1 MENWSRFKHD
11 TMNNAFGKSR
21 LPTVVGSVITLLY
34 TLVVMFAPITI
45 PFEFVAYMGPFL
57 GGAVAGGMHG
67 TNAYDGFMYGARA
80 GAYGFVLVALVA
92 MIGSFLFLLDATGQ
106 TYFLTS
112 SIVGMIVLFMIT
124 PVMGL
129 LGAVGGSVGT
139 LVRRSV
145 VPQQYNPPIR

>member
-11 TMNNAFGKSR
+11 TMNNALGKSR
-21 LPTVVGSVITLLY
+21 TPTIVGSVVTLVY
-34 TLVVMFAPITI
+34 TLVVMFAPVNITI
-45 PFEFVAYMGPFL
+45 EFVAYMGPFV

-80 GAYGFVLVALVA
+80 GAYGFVMVAIVA
-92 MIGSFLFLLDATGQ
+92 MVGSFVFLFDATGQ
-106 TYFLTS
+106 TYFMTS
-112 SIVGMIVLFMIT
+112 SIVGMLILFMVT

-139 LVRRSV
+139 FVRRSV
-145 VPQQYNPPIR
+145 VPQQYNPPVR